1 VNVLFVCRANLQRS
15 PTAEDMVEER
25 SDGGIVAR
33 SAGVSPNAST
43 RVTAKSWTGRTGST
57 R

>member
-1 VNVLFVCRANLQRS
+1 MNVLFVCRANLQRS